1 MANRKFQLLMSEFT
15 QLTNGKSINLNV
27 DQSLACHYS
36 GMDCYVEDGA
46 RIGLHGQV
54 LVIVPI
60 VKKLAA
66 RQQVRLNSSF
76 DLTRDGYVAEV
87 KSYGCCF
94 VRHLV
99 APEHPQVLLKFLSE
113 TVSVVNKLKSEITK
127 NVAS

>member
-1 MANRKFQLLMSEFT
+1 MANRKFQLLMSEFA
-15 QLTNGKSINLNV
+15 QLTNGKSINLNA

-66 RQQVRLNSSF
+66 RQQVRSIALSTLLEMVMSQRLKVT
-76 DLTRDGYVAEV
+76 DVAL
-87 KSYGCCF
+87 F
-94 VRHLV
+94 V
-99 APEHPQVLLKFLSE
+99 
-113 TVSVVNKLKSEITK
+113 T
-127 NVAS
+127 